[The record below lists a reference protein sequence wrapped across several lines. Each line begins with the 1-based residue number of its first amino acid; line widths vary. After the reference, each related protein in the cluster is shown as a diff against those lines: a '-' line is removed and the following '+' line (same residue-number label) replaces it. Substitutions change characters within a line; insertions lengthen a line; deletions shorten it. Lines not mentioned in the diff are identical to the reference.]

1 MHGTGK
7 KLSKRKTQKQSEENI
22 INRIRK
28 KFKKPEILGDFLK
41 IVTRQKQLVISGI
54 INILHMKVMV

>member
-7 KLSKRKTQKQSEENI
+7 KLNKRKTQKQSEENI
-22 INRIRK
+22 INRVRK

-41 IVTRQKQLVISGI
+41 IVTRQKQ
-54 INILHMKVMV
+54 